1 MAAQNWIVKNGG
13 GLDWG
18 LIKRLV
24 IDSGTRQINYADVF
38 VIHTGHIA
46 RIPWD
51 SFEVRNDG
59 ITLRISEA
67 HVTAKGIPTSD
78 VVSDHVVSLNV
89 WP

>member
-1 MAAQNWIVKNGG
+1 MGVQSWIVKNGG
-13 GLDWG
+13 GSDWG

-24 IDSGTRQINYADVF
+24 INSGTRQINYADVF

-51 SFEVRNDG
+51 SFDIRNEG
-59 ITLRISEA
+59 IMLRISESQA
-67 HVTAKGIPTSD
+67 AGKERAASETALGE
-78 VVSDHVVSLNV
+78 VVAMDV

>member
-1 MAAQNWIVKNGG
+1 MGAQHWIVKNGG
-13 GLDWG
+13 GHEWG

-24 IDSGTRQINYADVF
+24 INSGTRQINYADVF

-51 SFEVRNDG
+51 SFDICNEG
-59 ITLRISEA
+59 ISLRLSEA
-67 HVTAKGIPTSD
+67 QVVASGIRTSEVAGGE
-78 VVSDHVVSLNV
+78 VVSVDV

>member
-1 MAAQNWIVKNGG
+1 MSAQNWVVKNGG
-13 GLDWG
+13 GIDWG

-24 IDSGTRQINYADVF
+24 INSATSQINYVDVF
-38 VIHTGHIA
+38 VIHTGHLA

-51 SFEVRNDG
+51 NFEIGKEG

-67 HVTAKGIPTSD
+67 QAATKGIVASEIPAGE
-78 VVSDHVVSLNV
+78 VVSINV

>member
-1 MAAQNWIVKNGG
+1 MVAQNWIIKNGG
-13 GLDWG
+13 GRDWG

-51 SFEVRNDG
+51 SFEICNEVIR
-59 ITLRISEA
+59 LRIPEA
-67 HVTAKGIPTSD
+67 HITAQGIPSSETATGD
-78 VVSDHVVSLNV
+78 VAINI